1 MGLNVKENIE
11 RLASTKVIDDIVD
24 DLKKDP
30 ERNLVAAIDKIV
42 GIAEKLPLQP
52 VFKEQLRGIRVLSES
67 DRPSKHLIVNLLTDT
82 DENVLKTLVRDY
94 VINASWLGVRKQRA
108 ITEREGFNVP
118 YFMLID
124 PTERCNYRCNG
135 CWAGSYQ
142 QAKEMPFE
150 TFDRVLSEA
159 GDMGIH
165 FVVVS
170 GGEPT
175 CYPRLLDI
183 FKKHQDTA
191 FLFYTNGSLFTDE
204 FVQELRHCGN
214 AVPCFSVEGFKDKTD
229 ARRGQGAWDR
239 VMLAMD
245 RCRGE
250 GILFGYSVT
259 ETRQNIEEVTG
270 DAFVDYLIARGA
282 KIGWYFQYIPIGRTP
297 DLSMTLTPEQRLYS
311 YDRIHA
317 IRSTKAFF
325 PADFWN
331 DGPYTGGC
339 LAGGRRY
346 FHVTADGNIEPC
358 AFIHLTQGNINDMSL
373 KDALQLPFMQEIQKY
388 QPYSDNLLTPCLLMD
403 HPDYFR
409 KIAAMPGVKGT
420 DGTVDNMSGD
430 VGKHLDEVSAAW
442 EKLSRPVYERDF
454 PAEAKKYAELKRQ
467 KVENIQ
473 RHAGDMHAFYSD
485 PTVEK

>member
-1 MGLNVKENIE
+1 MSLNVKESLE
-11 RLASTKVIDDIVD
+11 RLATTKVIDNIVD

-30 ERNLVAAIDKIV
+30 ERNLGMTIDRIV
-42 GIAEKLPLQP
+42 GAAEKLPLQP
-52 VFKEQLRGIRVLSES
+52 VFKEQLRGVKTLSDN
-67 DRPSKHLIVNLLTDT
+67 DRPGKRLMVNLLKDT
-82 DENVLKTLVRDY
+82 DANVLKTLSRDFI
-94 VINASWLGVRKQRA
+94 VNASWLGVRKQRA
-108 ITEREGFNVP
+108 VSEKDGFNVP
-118 YFMLID
+118 WFMLID

-159 GDMGIH
+159 NEIGVH

-175 CYPRLLDI
+175 CYPKLIDI
-183 FKKHQDTA
+183 FTKHQDTA
-191 FLFYTNGSLFTDE
+191 FMFYTNGSLFTEE
-204 FVQELRHCGN
+204 FVEKLRLCGN
-214 AVPCFSVEGFKDKTD
+214 AVPCFSVEGFKEKTD
-229 ARRGQGAWDR
+229 ARRGEGAWDR

-245 RCRGE
+245 RCRKAGV
-250 GILFGYSVT
+250 LFGYSVT
-259 ETRQNIEEVTG
+259 ETHQNIEEVTG
-270 DAFVDYLIARGA
+270 DAFVDYMVDKGA

-311 YDRIHA
+311 YNRIHA
-317 IRSTKAFF
+317 IRSTKPFF

-339 LAGGRRY
+339 IAGARRY
-346 FHVTADGNIEPC
+346 FHITADGNIEPC

-373 KDALQLPFMQEIQKY
+373 KDALQLPFLQEIQKF
-388 QPYSDNLLTPCLLMD
+388 QPYSDNMLTPCLLMD

-409 KIAAMPGVKGT
+409 KIAAMSGVRGT
-420 DGTVDNMSGD
+420 DGTVENMSGD
-430 VGKHLDEVSAAW
+430 VGKHLDRLSGEW
-442 EKLSRPVYERDF
+442 EKLSRPVFEHDF
-454 PAEAKKYAELKRQ
+454 PAEAKKYADLKKQ
-467 KVENIQ
+467 KVANIEK
-473 RHAGDMHAFYSD
+473 HGGDMHAFYLD